1 MVENKDTV
9 SGKPP
14 DEVMEKIVS
23 KLISVKR
30 NVISKYEALR
40 EVSKLHNTI
49 QILDELINLEKRDI
63 EILENA
69 EALEEVM
76 YSRRTGK
83 ERDYGSLDHI
93 ISTDPEPERDDPKSI
108 LAWSISKSDEIYKI
122 ADLLSE
128 EYDDES
134 LKKLLK
140 NIAESEMKRKNRMT
154 ELYEDI
160 INKDDW

>member
-1 MVENKDTV
+1 
-9 SGKPP
+9 
-14 DEVMEKIVS
+14 
-23 KLISVKR
+23 
-30 NVISKYEALR
+30 
-40 EVSKLHNTI
+40 
-49 QILDELINLEKRDI
+49 
-63 EILENA
+63 
-69 EALEEVM
+69 M